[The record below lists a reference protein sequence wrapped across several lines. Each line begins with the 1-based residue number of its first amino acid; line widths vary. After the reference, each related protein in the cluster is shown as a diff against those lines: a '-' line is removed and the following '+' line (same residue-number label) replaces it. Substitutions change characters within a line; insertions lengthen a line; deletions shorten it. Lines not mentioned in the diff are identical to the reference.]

1 MSDKAWIILGVVA
14 VALVIVIGI
23 FLYQKS
29 KNDAE
34 QINKDKLLALQ
45 AGLGGTVQQGYQQ
58 AGVGGWITSL
68 LGSSSVTAL
77 AGGFGSGLASNYG
90 GGK

>member
-1 MSDKAWIILGVVA
+1 MSDRGWLILGIVA

-29 KNDAE
+29 KNDAA

-45 AGLGGTVQQGYQQ
+45 AGLGGTLQQGQQ
-58 AGVGGWITSL
+58 QGGVGGWITSL

-77 AGGFGSGLASNYG
+77 AGGFGSGLGSSYG
-90 GGK
+90 QGG